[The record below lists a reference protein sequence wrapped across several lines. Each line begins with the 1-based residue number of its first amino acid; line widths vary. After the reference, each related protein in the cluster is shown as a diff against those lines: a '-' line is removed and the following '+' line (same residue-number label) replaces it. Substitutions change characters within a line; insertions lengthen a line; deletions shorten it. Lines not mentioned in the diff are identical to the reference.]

1 MMELSDF
8 LAPLAAMLLG
18 GLVASLGPSLLARRP
33 SLRDHLLRTKGWGI
47 ALYFV
52 GSLAV
57 AAGAVFWFM
66 QLIRGQPDA
75 AAPAGSVLMY
85 LFFGLALG
93 LPFSTPGV
101 WSVWSSTRSDSRAA
115 RRRRS
120 RAATP
125 KERLDYA
132 EDLARQIRDVSP
144 ERSSLRASLSGEKE
158 RVLVFEGPLEREE
171 GDRLVASFRSDMKEL
186 GFQRLEGEGTAGK
199 WWSKV

>member
-8 LAPLAAMLLG
+8 LAPLAAMLFG

-33 SLRDHLLRTKGWGI
+33 SLRARLLRIKGWGL
-47 ALYFV
+47 ALYFA
-52 GSLAV
+52 GSVAV
-57 AAGAVFWFM
+57 ASGAVLWFM
-66 QLIRGQPDA
+66 RLIRLESEI
-75 AAPAGSVLMY
+75 AAPAGSVLLY

-101 WSVWSSTRSDSRAA
+101 YSVWSSARSDSRAA
-115 RRRRS
+115 RKRRS

-144 ERSSLRASLSGEKE
+144 ERSNLRASLAGEKE

-171 GDRLVASFRSDMKEL
+171 GDRLVAAFRADMKEL
-186 GFQRLEGEGTAGK
+186 GFQRVEGEGTAGK
-199 WWSKV
+199 WWSRV